1 MSWNIQKLVEY
12 SGDVPISGHDL
23 EEKENAT
30 PTNAESQKK
39 QLRRSNRIKA
49 L

>member
-1 MSWNIQKLVEY
+1 MKY
-12 SGDVPISGHDL
+12 SKISRIFRDVPISGHDL
-23 EEKENAT
+23 EEKEHAT